1 MKSAEFPFS
10 PVKDGIYEVRIS
22 YIPSGNRAGAVKYS
36 VSSEQGVEER
46 VVDQRKVV
54 GLGKIWH
61 SLGSF
66 TFKAGKSYA
75 VSLQNEGTQGYVV
88 VDALQL
94 LRLD

>member
-1 MKSAEFPFS
+1 
-10 PVKDGIYEVRIS
+10 
-22 YIPSGNRAGAVKYS
+22 
-36 VSSEQGVEER
+36 
-46 VVDQRKVV
+46 
-54 GLGKIWH
+54 
-61 SLGSF
+61 LGSF